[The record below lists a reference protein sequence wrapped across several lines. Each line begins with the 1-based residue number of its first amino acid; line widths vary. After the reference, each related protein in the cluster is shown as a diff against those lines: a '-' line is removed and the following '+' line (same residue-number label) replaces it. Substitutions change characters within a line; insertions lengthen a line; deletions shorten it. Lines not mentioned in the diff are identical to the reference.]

1 MLSGHLDCT
10 VGAVAGQLAAVQRV
24 AGPGLKDRWL
34 YWQST
39 TEEQSRRNEV
49 RAELERLGVA
59 RPALAYDEVV
69 AVRDNLRRKGIEV
82 DNDYIRETWKP
93 VYLKNFLQRAQ
104 TRARDCRKSFYLY
117 SQQNGNG
124 YLCCVIQ
131 KECCEVVM
139 FWRVQQTLRT
149 TANALRQ
156 QIGNREAARLDRE
169 LREVLDEMA
178 ADPELKKKLLSG
190 RRVELAEELKRV
202 RQVQERLE
210 EFIEALNK
218 EK

>member
-1 MLSGHLDCT
+1 MMIMMKHLL
-10 VGAVAGQLAAVQRV
+10 VI
-24 AGPGLKDRWL
+24 GPGFKERWL
-34 YWQST
+34 YWQSA
-39 TEEQSRRNEV
+39 TEDQRRRAEV
-49 RAELERLGVA
+49 RAELERLGSY
-59 RPALAYDEVV
+59 RPALAYDELV
-69 AVRDNLRRKGIEV
+69 AVRDNLRRRGVEV

-104 TRARDCRKSFYLY
+104 TRARDCKKSFYLY

-124 YLCCVIQ
+124 
-131 KECCEVVM
+131 ECCEVVM
-139 FWRVQQTLRT
+139 FWRVQATLRT

-156 QIGNREAARLDRE
+156 QIGNREAARLDRH

-178 ADPELKKKLLSG
+178 ADPDLKKTLLSG

-202 RQVQERLE
+202 RQVQEKLE